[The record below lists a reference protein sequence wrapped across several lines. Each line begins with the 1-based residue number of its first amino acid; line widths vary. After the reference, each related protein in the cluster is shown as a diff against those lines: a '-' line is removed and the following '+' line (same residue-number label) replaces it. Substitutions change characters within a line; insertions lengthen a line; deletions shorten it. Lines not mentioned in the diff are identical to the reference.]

1 LDKSNNLGDVMK
13 NYRKREQGLT
23 LISLAL
29 VLSLIGF
36 FTMLILKIGPIYMDH
51 GKVIN
56 ALKAVE
62 NMPDIETKSK
72 REIRNSLAKRFDVN
86 YVSGISQEDIEI
98 TKANA
103 NHVSILI
110 EYEVVQPIIGNLS
123 VLVEFRDEVEA
134 GQK

>member
-98 TKANA
+98 TKSNA